1 MYATKRK
8 TMQCPE
14 CNSNHIRKNGIKK
27 GKQNHLCVDCGR
39 QFIDKYE
46 PQKGYSDDVKRI
58 CLKMYMNGM
67 GFRGIQRVTGVHHT
81 TIINWVRQVG
91 SLLPDAYNP
100 ENTPEVGELDEL
112 ETFVGEKKQNMDM
125 DSSRPLP
132 TRNIRLG
139 RRGL

>member
-58 CLKMYMNGM
+58 CLRMYMNGM

-112 ETFVGEKKQNMDM
+112 ETFIGEKKQNMDM
-125 DSSRPLP
+125 DSGRPLS

-139 RRGL
+139 RRGS